1 MLLRNAWYAAAWAD
15 EVGGEPLARTI
26 LNEPLVLFRGA
37 GNAVSVLQ
45 DRCPHRGVPLSKGCV
60 TEGTLECAYHGLRF
74 DARGHCVRMPGQDT
88 VPGTI
93 AAKAYPSVER
103 WRWIWV
109 WIGDPAAADP
119 DAIPAMPWLSDPA
132 WVAPTGRIHLRAG
145 HELLIENLQNHMHLQ
160 FVHRRTIGTDDICAA
175 KTAVKRVGDTV
186 YVERWL
192 LDKPA
197 PPLFAKAGNLS
208 GNVDRWFNS
217 VFLPPSTT
225 ILDIGCAITGTG
237 APAGDRSRGIEIRS
251 LHAVTPETETT
262 THYFWA
268 YARNFRIDEPDVTAM
283 LRAGAEATFAEDVA
297 ILESQQ
303 ANAEHF
309 VDGRFTNLPA
319 DRAGVLVDR
328 VRRELAA
335 RG

>member
-74 DARGHCVRMPGQDT
+74 DARGHCVRTPGQDT

-175 KTAVKRVGDTV
+175 KTAVKRVGDAV
-186 YVERWL
+186 HVERWL

-225 ILDIGCAITGTG
+225 ILDIGCAIAGTG

-303 ANAEHF
+303 ANAERF
-309 VDGRFTNLPA
+309 VDGRFANLPA